1 MSITSN
7 SEIMKNIIV
16 LIPLF
21 LGTTGAALAG
31 NGESIFKNKITKKI
45 CYPASVSSESE
56 VVVTVNLHIDAE
68 KCIQIQ
74 LVDSNSEAM
83 TKAIITQIQRMNL
96 PVSED
101 MIGKDY
107 TFRFVLKKQ
116 A

>member
-1 MSITSN
+1 
-7 SEIMKNIIV
+7 MKNIIV
-16 LIPLF
+16 LIALF

-31 NGESIFKNKITKKI
+31 NGESIFKNKITNKI
-45 CYPASVSSESE
+45 CYPASVSSETE

-68 KCIQIQ
+68 KRIQIQ